1 MRAVRM
7 VALSLFVVGAL
18 SASAAVQKEEKTQVQ
33 FTGFLGGMAK
43 MIGGKTAKEGI
54 TETATVMGNR
64 KSTMRGTA
72 GQIIDLDEEKVYDV
86 DLKGKSYR
94 VTTFDE
100 IRRKFAEDQEKAKKE
115 MAKMKDAPPPQDA
128 PPENQMEFDFSI
140 QESGQKKIIN
150 GYDCKEVVLT
160 IGVHEKGK
168 KMEDSGGMQTTMNI
182 WLTPKIADL
191 NELTDFDLRYYK
203 KLALPFDPAMMQQ
216 MAALMAANPY
226 LMQSMGKVKEE
237 TAKLDGTPVLTVTSF
252 QTVASKE
259 AMAQRA
265 EEKKDEGNNVDIPVG
280 GDKKSIVGGIFG
292 GMAKKAIMKKAE
304 PKEDPNATPGR
315 STLMTSN
322 TELLKVST
330 SVTDQD
336 VAIPAGFKEK
346 K

>member
-18 SASAAVQKEEKTQVQ
+18 SASAAVQKEEKTQIQ
-33 FTGFLGGMAK
+33 FTGLLGGVTK
-43 MIGGKTAKEGI
+43 MFGGKAANEGI
-54 TETATVMGNR
+54 TETASVKGNR
-64 KSTMRGTA
+64 KSTMRDSA
-72 GQIIDLDEEKVYDV
+72 GQIIDLEEEKVYDL

-100 IRRKFAEDQEKAKKE
+100 IRRKFAEQQEKAKKDL
-115 MAKMKDAPPPQDA
+115 AKMKDAQQQEA
-128 PPENQMEFDFSI
+128 PPENQLEVDFSI
-140 QESGQKKIIN
+140 QESGQKKTIN

-191 NELTDFDLRYYK
+191 NELTDFDLRYFK

-216 MAALMAANPY
+216 MAAAMAANPF
-226 LMQSMGKVKEE
+226 LMQSMVKAKEE
-237 TAKLDGTPVLTVTSF
+237 AAKLDGTAVLTVTSF

-259 AMAQRA
+259 ATAQQTQA
-265 EEKKDEGNNVDIPVG
+265 KKEEGNNVDIPVG